1 MTSEAT
7 LYEDARI
14 DAAII
19 GAQDGAADEPFWH
32 QAYTSAIRG
41 TRSMS
46 ILAASWEPNLCEVAA
61 LLDNDTVLE
70 ALAEAGSA
78 RTSSTE
84 DDQRSRTNQGWLT
97 RDWRA
102 MDHRLRNSIVEGIRQ
117 AANSSLTVTDTTGEA
132 GTPTIGERR
141 GPWFHDGQLRWNI
154 CKLSARTRT
163 AIERV
168 VCELHPETRP
178 NPGSGRIESARPS
191 VH

>member
-14 DAAII
+14 DAATIS
-19 GAQDGAADEPFWH
+19 AHYGAADDLFWH
-32 QAYTSAIRG
+32 QAYTSAIRR
-41 TRSMS
+41 TRSIS

-70 ALAEAGSA
+70 ALAEVGSA
-78 RTSSTE
+78 RTRNTE
-84 DDQRSRTNQGWLT
+84 DDQRNRTNQGWLT
-97 RDWRA
+97 NDWRA

-132 GTPTIGERR
+132 GASTIGKRQ
-141 GPWFHDGQLRWNI
+141 GPWFHDGHLRWNI
-154 CKLSARTRT
+154 SRLPARTRT
-163 AIERV
+163 AIEQV
-168 VCELHPETRP
+168 VSELHPETRP
-178 NPGSGRIESARPS
+178 NPGRGRIQSARPS